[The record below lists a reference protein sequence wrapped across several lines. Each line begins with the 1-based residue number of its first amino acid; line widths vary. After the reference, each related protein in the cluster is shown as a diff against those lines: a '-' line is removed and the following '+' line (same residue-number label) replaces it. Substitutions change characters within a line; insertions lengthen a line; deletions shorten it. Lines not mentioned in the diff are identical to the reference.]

1 MNSKLQLIKALTG
14 DRWELG
20 LIAMGWFDKH
30 WDELPLDGDF
40 PVTWLLELTDVME
53 ARCEDGAREWL
64 ATQTGEKVT

>member
-14 DRWELG
+14 DKWELG
-20 LIAMGWFDKH
+20 LIAMGWLDRH
-30 WDELPLDGDF
+30 WDELPCDDF

-64 ATQTGEKVT
+64 ATQTGKAT